1 MIDYTRSE
9 GKWGVGFALMARFTD
24 VNSDNIVQA
33 DVTSITY
40 EVFAM
45 SSPNSIATSTLN
57 KAVVLFDTLQ
67 TDNEW
72 PTVAYPLG
80 YNFLWA
86 VPGALVPDQGKR
98 YRIIIDILLTDGEH
112 LRHIHDHTTQSRLAA

>member
-1 MIDYTRSE
+1 MVDYTQSS

-24 VNSDNIVQA
+24 VNADNIVQA

-40 EVFAM
+40 EVFAL
-45 SSPNSIATSTLN
+45 SAPNSIATATLTVS
-57 KAVVLFDTLQ
+57 AVVFNTLQ

-72 PTVAYPLG
+72 PTVAYPDG

-98 YRIIIDILLTDGEH
+98 YRFIIDILLADGEH